1 MLKNVVLGAAALT
14 LLATVAV
21 VAQQRSGNRDFMHR
35 LIAEDRAALVDAR
48 VAELHA
54 GLHLSADQERLWSG
68 FELAY
73 RDLATIRSEGSRSD
87 RRRQA
92 AGDPIERAQRA
103 SEVLAT
109 RSAALKRYADF
120 QQRRFIKLWMTV
132 RSNVSRCCH
141 GSISSRVAA
150 TTVITANA
158 ADFIAVH

>member
-109 RSAALKRYADF
+109 RSAALKRYADLAAPLYQTLDDGQKQRFAMLSRINQF
-120 QQRRFIKLWMTV
+120 QGRRND
-132 RSNVSRCCH
+132 RDHSER
-141 GSISSRVAA
+141 G
-150 TTVITANA
+150 
-158 ADFIAVH
+158 